1 MKLVAIEQQRSG
13 KNIQFV
19 TDEFKNY
26 TLTQLLKQ
34 KEIIPLENVTVI
46 EQKSGDK
53 YLRSKQNS
61 DKSDNLDEI
70 AITCNIGDYLIFD
83 RKYLYLKALNGRS
96 KRKWKAFSGKQESTT
111 NDQNKVEYGP
121 LPEGEYIVHFEK
133 TIDYENNE
141 GLWDAV
147 KWRMKKSR
155 WGYVATPLE
164 QVKGE
169 SFNRGNFYI
178 HGGTSIGTEG
188 CIEINDERN
197 RDFHSFLVLYSRPFK
212 LIVKYQ

>member
-96 KRKWKAFSGKQESTT
+96 KRKWKAFFGKT
-111 NDQNKVEYGP
+111 G
-121 LPEGEYIVHFEK
+121 
-133 TIDYENNE
+133 IDN
-141 GLWDAV
+141 
-147 KWRMKKSR
+147 
-155 WGYVATPLE
+155 
-164 QVKGE
+164 Q
-169 SFNRGNFYI
+169 
-178 HGGTSIGTEG
+178 
-188 CIEINDERN
+188 
-197 RDFHSFLVLYSRPFK
+197 
-212 LIVKYQ
+212 